1 MKQQVVSLGSNF
13 LAFGHGKH
21 ACPGRFVAATIQKI
35 ILARIVS
42 SYDLKLD
49 DNASAPSKSVEFGV
63 FIGPDPTTTI
73 LLRKRSFN

>member
-49 DNASAPSKSVEFGV
+49 NAPAPSKSVEFGV
-63 FIGPDPTTTI
+63 FIGPDPNTTI
-73 LLRKRSFN
+73 LLKKRSFN